1 MNMKIQKIWAEIGE
15 FMAHWCFL
23 LFALLI
29 LGLGIWQWYLGQEE
43 IVVILIFS
51 FIIPAV
57 GLYFF
62 ANYSSM
68 EQDRIKKK
76 NKRIRQEIG
85 KAGIRMTGEILS
97 GKYMNGGEAFLDYCY
112 LTVRYAVDGESVIAR
127 NMGVIIDLEKLVNGV
142 DLKAYSRGNHV
153 SLLVDRNR
161 PQRAVI
167 LFR

>member
-1 MNMKIQKIWAEIGE
+1 MPACAGKLEKNTNVGGRLMNMKIQKIWAEIGE

-76 NKRIRQEIG
+76 NKRIRQEI
-85 KAGIRMTGEILS
+85 
-97 GKYMNGGEAFLDYCY
+97 
-112 LTVRYAVDGESVIAR
+112 DGSSYPAT
-127 NMGVIIDLEKLVNGV
+127 
-142 DLKAYSRGNHV
+142 LKAVMGLLYLSEIRPARKIEVVRDRENHEKV
-153 SLLVDRNR
+153 VLKAPDFEQLQEAYRLEIEKNNENH
-161 PQRAVI
+161 
-167 LFR
+167 